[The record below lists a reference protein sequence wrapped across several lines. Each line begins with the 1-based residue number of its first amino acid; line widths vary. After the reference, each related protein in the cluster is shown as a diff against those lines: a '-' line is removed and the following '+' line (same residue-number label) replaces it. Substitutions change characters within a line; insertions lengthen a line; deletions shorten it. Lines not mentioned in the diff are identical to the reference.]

1 MIKYIKMF
9 TLIILVTLLSGC
21 TLENIFNRE
30 KPNSNYYTYELS
42 NLISDNSF
50 EIHILDRNVYRNIS
64 VTNEDLSILDD
75 LLKNIKDSNYLLET
89 PDDLPSKPIYTLFIT
104 TEKEKMILDVYGDD
118 LISIYPWD
126 GKYEKDYL
134 SLKDIQ
140 NAFKMEQFCEYIFE
154 KAKSQ

>member
-64 VTNEDLSILDD
+64 VTNEDLSILND
-75 LLKNIKDSNYLLET
+75 L
-89 PDDLPSKPIYTLFIT
+89 
-104 TEKEKMILDVYGDD
+104 
-118 LISIYPWD
+118 
-126 GKYEKDYL
+126 
-134 SLKDIQ
+134 
-140 NAFKMEQFCEYIFE
+140 
-154 KAKSQ
+154 

>member
-1 MIKYIKMF
+1 MIKHIKMF

-21 TLENIFNRE
+21 TLENPFNRE

-50 EIHILDRNVYRNIS
+50 EIHVLDRNVYRNIA
-64 VTNEDLSILDD
+64 VTSEDLSILDD
-75 LLKNIKDSNYLLET
+75 LLKNIKDNNYLLEK
-89 PDDLPSKPIYTLFIT
+89 PDDLPDKPIYTLFIT
-104 TEKEKMILDVYGDD
+104 AEKEKMVLDVYGDN

-126 GKYEKDYL
+126 GRYEKDYL
-134 SLKDIQ
+134 TLEDIP
-140 NAFKMEQFCEYIFE
+140 NSFKMEQFCEYIFE

>member
-75 LLKNIKDSNYLLET
+75 LLKNIKDS
-89 PDDLPSKPIYTLFIT
+89 KPIYTLFIT

-134 SLKDIQ
+134 SLKDIP

>member
-104 TEKEKMILDVYGDD
+104 TIRLRSLFFFFCKEISRKCIHNSKMIF
-118 LISIYPWD
+118 LI
-126 GKYEKDYL
+126 
-134 SLKDIQ
+134 
-140 NAFKMEQFCEYIFE
+140 
-154 KAKSQ
+154 

>member
-1 MIKYIKMF
+1 MFKYIKMF
-9 TLIILVTLLSGC
+9 TLIILVTLFSGC
-21 TLENIFNRE
+21 SLENPFNKE
-30 KPNSNYYTYELS
+30 KPNLNYYTYELS

-50 EIHILDRNVYRNIS
+50 EIHVLDRNVYRNIA
-64 VTNEDLSILDD
+64 VTSEDLSILDD
-75 LLKNIKDSNYLLET
+75 LLKNIKNSNYLLEK
-89 PDDLPSKPIYTLFIT
+89 PKDLPNKPIYTLFIT
-104 TEKEKMILDVYGDD
+104 SEKEKMVLDVYGDN

-134 SLKDIQ
+134 TLEDIP